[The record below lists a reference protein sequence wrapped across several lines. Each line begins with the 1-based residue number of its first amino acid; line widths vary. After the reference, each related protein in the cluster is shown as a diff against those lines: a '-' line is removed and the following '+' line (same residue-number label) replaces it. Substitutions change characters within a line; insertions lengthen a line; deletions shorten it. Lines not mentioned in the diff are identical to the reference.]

1 MSKDEIF
8 ALTLESLGIKLL
20 TQGVKQHNRRTMGEK
35 LLTVGDVCR
44 KYPYRLR
51 TRMHKRYNQEDL
63 GAGKD
68 TINEFKSR
76 LAELGLTADDWPG
89 LVPHNELLLHLSK
102 EEIMKLPVREVLTTY
117 DDYFHSRLCVMVG
130 CDDTTNEKWRVVV
143 TVKNLIL
150 VDPHTYSSDTQ
161 RYLIQPYKRRFM
173 VLRMKLV
180 ARGFNESDGPFFKW
194 NPEPDAIWKAEKI
207 LRAEGIKGKSLKR
220 FAQIAVNRGWV
231 T

>member
-1 MSKDEIF
+1 MY
-8 ALTLESLGIKLL
+8 
-20 TQGVKQHNRRTMGEK
+20 Q
-35 LLTVGDVCR
+35 
-44 KYPYRLR
+44 
-51 TRMHKRYNQEDL
+51 RYNQEDL

-68 TINEFKSR
+68 TIDEFKGK

-102 EEIMKLPVREVLTTY
+102 AKILELPFRKVSPKF
-117 DDYFHSRLCVMVG
+117 DDYFHAKLREMVG
-130 CDDTTNEKWRVVV
+130 LDRVTYKEKPVEVTLNDVILTDPDTLSE
-143 TVKNLIL
+143 
-150 VDPHTYSSDTQ
+150 DTY
-161 RYLIQPYKRRFM
+161 RYLIEPYKRRFM